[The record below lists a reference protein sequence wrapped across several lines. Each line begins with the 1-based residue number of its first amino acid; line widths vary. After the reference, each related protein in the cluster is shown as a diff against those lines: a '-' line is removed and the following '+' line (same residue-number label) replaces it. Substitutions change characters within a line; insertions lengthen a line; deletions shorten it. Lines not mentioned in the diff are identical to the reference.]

1 MLSFLKYSLY
11 SPRYYE
17 RSIRLA
23 VIYIAFYLRVPH
35 VPELQFSVNRPYQF
49 LIAGE
54 PQQGRVSGVFNK
66 EGAIFFWMS
75 DLRRAQFT
83 SFIM

>member
-11 SPRYYE
+11 SPRSYE

-35 VPELQFSVNRPYQF
+35 VPELQISVNRP
-49 LIAGE
+49 
-54 PQQGRVSGVFNK
+54 N
-66 EGAIFFWMS
+66 
-75 DLRRAQFT
+75 
-83 SFIM
+83 